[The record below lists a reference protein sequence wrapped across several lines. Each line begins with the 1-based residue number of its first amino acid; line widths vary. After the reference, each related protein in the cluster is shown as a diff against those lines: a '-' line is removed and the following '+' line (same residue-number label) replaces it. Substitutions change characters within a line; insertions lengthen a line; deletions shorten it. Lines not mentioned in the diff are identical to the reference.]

1 MSNRAI
7 GLVIVVGVC
16 VVVGAIGGI
25 IIQLGT
31 AAVGALRTHE
41 VPTTRKATS

>member
-1 MSNRAI
+1 MSNRRIAFI
-7 GLVIVVGVC
+7 VIVVAC
-16 VVVGAIGGI
+16 VVIGAVGGI
-25 IIQLGT
+25 VIQLGA